1 MPSSCTLHDLELV
14 MPSSK
19 TEPVTHR
26 EWCGTQGAGE
36 FVDEFLSALF
46 ADRSDEARTYL
57 DPDYGRRSY
66 GHIRE
71 ALTFLESENWIYIPT
86 PGRSPEGCEIVRFM
100 HLDHPSSSATTG
112 KRGLLGFVDFEIST
126 GESRTIVRIGP
137 QRWKTSELTG

>member
-1 MPSSCTLHDLELV
+1 MPTPCAIHDLELV

-19 TEPVTHR
+19 TKPVTHR

-71 ALTFLESENWIYIPT
+71 ALTFLDGENWIYIPT
-86 PGRSPEGCEIVRFM
+86 AGRSPEGCEIVRFM
-100 HLDHPSSSATTG
+100 HLDHPSTSASAG
-112 KRGLLGFVDFEIST
+112 KRSHLGFVDFEIRTDS
-126 GESRTIVRIGP
+126 SRTIVRIGP
-137 QRWKTSELTG
+137 QRWTTSELTA